1 MIELS
6 LHVKTSKEKF
16 SLFFAVCESC
26 TCFPLGCHFY
36 VPQPPPPLTL
46 PPPPPHHPK
55 HPPTLYLSCSF
66 LTFFVAD
73 TLSDFSFFFSFF
85 LNIISFFF
93 YFGVCP
99 LVYRSCIIPKPQ
111 NPSFFCTYIC
121 FFFSLSFSLLFF
133 FSFFVLFFF
142 SFLFSQSILV
152 TLLDFWGNHPRL
164 DRFFPAA
171 GAGAC
176 LFRQDTDWL
185 VFGKRSSL
193 KERNNN

>member
-26 TCFPLGCHFY
+26 TCFPLGYHFY
-36 VPQPPPPLTL
+36 DLQPPPP
-46 PPPPPHHPK
+46 
-55 HPPTLYLSCSF
+55 PTFATSP
-66 LTFFVAD
+66 TPTH
-73 TLSDFSFFFSFF
+73 TLSLLLFLDLFCSWYFIRFVFSFF

-111 NPSFFCTYIC
+111 NPFFFCTYNS
-121 FFFSLSFSLLFF
+121 FFLSFVFSSFFSSFFLFF
-133 FSFFVLFFF
+133 LLAFF
-142 SFLFSQSILV
+142 SIHLSHAFRFL
-152 TLLDFWGNHPRL
+152 GNRPRL

-193 KERNNN
+193 QERNNN